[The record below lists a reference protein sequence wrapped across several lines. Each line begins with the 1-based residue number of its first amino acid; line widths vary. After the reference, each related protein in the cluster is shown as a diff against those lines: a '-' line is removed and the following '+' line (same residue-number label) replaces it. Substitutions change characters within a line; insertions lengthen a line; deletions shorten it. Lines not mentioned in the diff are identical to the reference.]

1 MKRNLIISMLVAMCL
16 LSCKKYEQKPF
27 NILTASNVYD
37 PLDKNGDFIKQ
48 VLTDIYSYLPDGYN
62 RIGGDILDD
71 ASGDAIPSR
80 TTNTVEYF
88 TNNRLNSTNNP
99 DNNWTNSYKAIRAV
113 NSFLANVDVVPIDS
127 IVKRNYKAEARFI
140 RAISYF
146 EMVKRYG
153 GVPLIGDKIL
163 TPNDN
168 LQIPRDTYADCV
180 TYIVSECDAIE
191 GLLPITAIDFGRITR
206 GAAYALK
213 ARTLLYAASPL
224 YNGGGTSSDPIKKA
238 LTGYPTYDAARWA
251 TALTAYQDMITL
263 STYSLV
269 TPFTN
274 VFTVRSNAEVILAK
288 ERFKTFDVETNNAP
302 VGYASPGLS
311 LGYTSP
317 TQELVDVFP
326 MVNGL
331 SITDASSG
339 YDANA
344 PYNNRDPRLGSTV
357 FYNGTTTAPD
367 LWLSRQVETF
377 EGGRDKPGGIA
388 VQTRTGYYMKK
399 FLAQTFATSTATAY
413 SNQDHNFILFRWAEI
428 LLGYAECL
436 NEVGRTTEAYTPLKT
451 LRTRAG
457 ITAGIG
463 STYGLK
469 TGMTQMEMRATIQNE
484 RRIEMAFEEQRFWD
498 IRRWKIA
505 DQVLNGSLHGLKIVR
520 TGTTG
525 TFNYTYTPYVAS
537 NVVFDVSKMYTMPL
551 PYAEVVTD
559 LALIQNQGW

>member
-1 MKRNLIISMLVAMCL
+1 MKRNLIVSMLAVMCL
-16 LSCKKYEQKPF
+16 LSCKKYEQTPLQ
-27 NILTASNVYD
+27 NITASNVYD

-48 VLTDIYSYLPDGYN
+48 VLTDIYSYLPDGFN
-62 RIGGDILDD
+62 RINGDILDD

-80 TTNTVEYF
+80 TTNTIEYF
-88 TNNRLNSTNNP
+88 TNGRLNSTNNP
-99 DNNWTNSYKAIRAV
+99 DNSWSNSYKAIRAV

-127 IVKRNYKAEARFI
+127 VTKRNYKAEARFI
-140 RAISYF
+140 RAMSYF

-153 GVPLIGDKIL
+153 GVPLIGDKVL
-163 TPNDN
+163 TSSDN
-168 LQIPRDTYADCV
+168 LQIPRNTYADCV
-180 TYIVSECDAIE
+180 AYITSECDAIK
-191 GLLPITAIDFGRITR
+191 GLLPVTATDFGRITR

-213 ARTLLYAASPL
+213 ARMLLYAASPL
-224 YNGGGTSSDPIKKA
+224 YNGGGTSSDPIKNA

-263 STYSLV
+263 NAYTLV

-274 VFTVRSNAEVILAK
+274 VFTVRSNTEVILAK
-288 ERFKTFDVETNNAP
+288 ERPKTYDVETNNAP
-302 VGYASPGLS
+302 IGYASPGLS
-311 LGYTSP
+311 YGYTSP
-317 TQELVDVFP
+317 TQELVDAFP
-326 MVNGL
+326 MANGL
-331 SITDASSG
+331 SIADASSG

-344 PYNNRDPRLGSTV
+344 PYVGRDARLGFTV
-357 FYNGTTTAPD
+357 FYNGTTAAPD

-377 EGGRDKPGGIA
+377 EGGKDKPGGIA

-399 FLAQTFATSTATAY
+399 FMAQTFATSTATAY
-413 SNQDHNFILFRWAEI
+413 SNQDHNFILFRWAEV

-436 NEVGRTTEAYTPLKT
+436 NEVGRTTEAYAPLRT

-457 ITAGIG
+457 ITAGTG
-463 STYGLK
+463 SAYGLK
-469 TGMTQMEMRATIQNE
+469 AGMSQADMRLAIQNE

-520 TGTTG
+520 TGTSTY
-525 TFNYTYTPYVAS
+525 TYTYTPYIAS
-537 NVVFDVSKMYTMPL
+537 TVVFDASKMYTMPL